1 MGQQGVPRV
10 LPVSSSKTG
19 LDSVTDLSLLVAF
32 SAGFLS
38 FLSPCVLPLI
48 PSYISFISGVSL
60 DEIQRGGLERK
71 ARRKLLLSAVAFI
84 CGFSLVF
91 ISLGASAT
99 AFGQLFGSHRST
111 IRLIGGIVVLLIGI
125 SVTGLFRLPA
135 LDRYIQFTVRSR
147 PATYLGSFLVGI
159 TFAIAWT
166 PCVGPILGGILTLAT
181 TTTGINQGVLMLGV
195 YSLGLAVPFFLSAM
209 AFDLF
214 FDFFRNFR
222 RYLPT
227 VHVLTGILLI
237 GVGILLLTDTM
248 SVLNSYALTLTPRW
262 LMERL

>member
-1 MGQQGVPRV
+1 MA
-10 LPVSSSKTG
+10 
-19 LDSVTDLSLLVAF
+19 DFSLLVAF
-32 SAGFLS
+32 SAGLLS

-48 PSYISFISGVSL
+48 PSYLSFISGVSL
-60 DEIQRGGLERK
+60 EEVQSGVLEWR
-71 ARRKLLLSAVAFI
+71 ARRKLLVSAVAFI

-91 ISLGASAT
+91 VSLGASAT
-99 AFGQLFGSHRST
+99 ALGQLFGAYRST
-111 IRLIGGIVVLLIGI
+111 IRLLGGILLLLVGI
-125 SVTGLFRLPA
+125 SVTGLLTFPF
-135 LDRYIQFTVRSR
+135 LDRYVQFTVKSR
-147 PATYLGSFLVGI
+147 PVSYLGSFFVGI

-209 AFDLF
+209 ALDLF
-214 FDFFRNFR
+214 FEFFRSFR

-227 VHVLTGILLI
+227 VHLLTGVLLI

-248 SVLNSYALTLTPRW
+248 TVLNGYALSLTPRW
-262 LMERL
+262 LLERL